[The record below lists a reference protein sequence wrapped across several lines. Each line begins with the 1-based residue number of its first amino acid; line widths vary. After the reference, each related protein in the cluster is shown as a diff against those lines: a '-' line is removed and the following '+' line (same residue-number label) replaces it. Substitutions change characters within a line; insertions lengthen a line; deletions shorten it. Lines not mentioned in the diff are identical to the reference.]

1 MDVKSQKFNSS
12 DYKAVASLHCDHINQ
27 GFLAT
32 LGVPF
37 LTLLYEA
44 IDKDSESVLLVER
57 VDRSIVGFVTGA
69 RGLGPVYKQLLLK
82 PFRLI
87 YSLKSCLLSPS
98 KIFKII
104 EILLISKDNN
114 ISPDLP
120 KQELLSIV
128 VNPAYQGGGH
138 AENLFKA
145 LCAYFKAK
153 GVDSFSIVVGSN
165 LDRAHAF
172 YKKMGCIPVQEIQ
185 VHKGSNSII
194 YLKNLS
200 L

>member
-1 MDVKSQKFNSS
+1 MDVKPHKLNSS
-12 DYKAVASLHCDHINQ
+12 DYRAIASLHCDHINQ

-57 VDRSIVGFVTGA
+57 VDLKIVGFVTGT
-69 RGLGPVYKQLLLK
+69 RGLARIYKQLLLK
-82 PFRLI
+82 PLRLI

-98 KIFKII
+98 KMYKII
-104 EILLISKDNN
+104 EVLLISKDSN
-114 ISPDLP
+114 ISSDLP

-138 AENLFKA
+138 AENLFNA
-145 LCAYFKAK
+145 LCSHFREEGAS
-153 GVDSFSIVVGSN
+153 SFSIVVGSN

-172 YKKMGCIPVQEIQ
+172 YTKMGSIPVKEIQ
-185 VHKGSNSII
+185 VHKGADSVV
-194 YLKNLS
+194 YVKELS
-200 L
+200 